1 MSTTFSEQRLL
12 NAAVATGAS
21 QTFDLVRPH
30 RIFTFEKNVAGVF
43 TVLVVNYEGSMNG
56 VTWYQIGTD
65 NTLVAAATFA
75 IDKPCRYVRANVAT
89 FTGGTSVTVGVLACE

>member
-1 MSTTFSEQRLL
+1 VSTTFSEQRLL

-21 QTFDLVRPH
+21 PAFDLVRPH
-30 RIFTFEKNVAGVF
+30 RTFTFEKNIAGVF

-56 VTWYQIGTD
+56 TTWYQIGTD
-65 NTLVAAATFA
+65 NAITAAVSFA
-75 IDKPCRYVRANVAT
+75 VDKPCRYVRANVTT